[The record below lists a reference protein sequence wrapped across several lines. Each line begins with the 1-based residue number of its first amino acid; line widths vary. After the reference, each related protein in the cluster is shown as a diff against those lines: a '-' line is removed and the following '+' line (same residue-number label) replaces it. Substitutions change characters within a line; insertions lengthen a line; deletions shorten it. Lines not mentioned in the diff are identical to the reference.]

1 MVAFASD
8 DLFLYM
14 FIWNKTFVPN
24 HVFPKELSPKKNIS
38 YLATCSLGII
48 SRGKKKLS
56 RLITCYVAVILNT
69 VCCCVY
75 SPAPVADMAVRRA
88 RLSDAGRATRCSSL
102 RWTRPP
108 ITHAT
113 LLLSHFSG
121 QWRRAGGMVGGGW
134 YDQILLESEEPLA
147 SVDRLRDS
155 CLAAPP
161 AEGGQ
166 KGGKMDG
173 LLPAL
178 AVSCGESML
187 SR

>member
-1 MVAFASD
+1 
-8 DLFLYM
+8 M
-14 FIWNKTFVPN
+14 FQLTVDTSSHHSRHPLTFP
-24 HVFPKELSPKKNIS
+24 F
-38 YLATCSLGII
+38 
-48 SRGKKKLS
+48 
-56 RLITCYVAVILNT
+56 
-69 VCCCVY
+69 
-75 SPAPVADMAVRRA
+75 RRA
-88 RLSDAGRATRCSSL
+88 VEAG
-102 RWTRPP
+102 
-108 ITHAT
+108 
-113 LLLSHFSG
+113 
-121 QWRRAGGMVGGGW
+121 GGMVGGGW